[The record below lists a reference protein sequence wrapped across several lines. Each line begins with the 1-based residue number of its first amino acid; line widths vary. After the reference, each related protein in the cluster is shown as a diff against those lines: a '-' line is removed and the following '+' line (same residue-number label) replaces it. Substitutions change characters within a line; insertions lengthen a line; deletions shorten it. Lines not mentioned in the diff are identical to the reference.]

1 MAIKKCVDS
10 AATMRV
16 VVMGR
21 SQCKCFSVN
30 QRLADFHKKIAQP
43 AATSFFCYPKAC
55 WKPKSDQLHAFQI
68 KKKGNE
74 CRTFSMQRCRASG
87 SHCIPKGF
95 NDCRK
100 R

>member
-1 MAIKKCVDS
+1 LLSKGLLKTKKRPITCLP
-10 AATMRV
+10 
-16 VVMGR
+16 
-21 SQCKCFSVN
+21 N
-30 QRLADFHKKIAQP
+30 N
-43 AATSFFCYPKAC
+43 
-55 WKPKSDQLHAFQI
+55 

>member
-43 AATSFFCYPKAC
+43 AATSFFLLSKGLLKTKKRPITCLPN
-55 WKPKSDQLHAFQI
+55 
-68 KKKGNE
+68 KKK
-74 CRTFSMQRCRASG
+74 RQ
-87 SHCIPKGF
+87 
-95 NDCRK
+95 
-100 R
+100 